1 MVVVGDW
8 EPSPPR
14 RFSYNVLTPDE
25 TEENFFHILSEFY
38 KILKYFLYI
47 QISFDGNSRNF
58 FKIVSCYFE

>member
-38 KILKYFLYI
+38 KILFVYPNI
-47 QISFDGNSRNF
+47 I
-58 FKIVSCYFE
+58 